1 MIEYKYAIFF
11 LIPSF
16 AFSKAHP
23 PRTKPLAAQ
32 AAKGGGNAA
41 AASCLL
47 CTHRIWRYHLWASR
61 CLDDANAY
69 PCIAKR
75 CFKPLRGRLRSVAS
89 GCSRSLGR
97 LCFRN
102 RRGLPDRQEPP
113 PAHGQTHYS
122 LLSALPSGF
131 PAASGG
137 PSRMSSGRVV
147 SSSLIFSLFRIWRY
161 SPGVMLVAPLK
172 KVIKL
177 WA

>member
-11 LIPSF
+11 VIPSF
-16 AFSKAHP
+16 AFSKARP

-32 AAKGGGNAA
+32 AAKGGG
-41 AASCLL
+41 
-47 CTHRIWRYHLWASR
+47 RIWRYHLWASR

-75 CFKPLRGRLRSVAS
+75 CFKLLRGRLRSVAS